1 MEIYIQNCARTL
13 RIRTNSPAYLQCFEK
28 KNVFCKSS
36 RSGLLRSR
44 SECRS
49 TEGRSV
55 LFLFFHRRKNFF
67 VFFLSQKYLCVFYR
81 RNTCRR
87 RENRRRP
94 VAAPPWPPP
103 PSCRTRTCWCASP
116 SRRPRRRPRTPAK
129 YAVTVATGPT
139 SRVTSECTR
148 ARSRTAARSAASASL
163 CAATCSS
170 TRANTTYATA
180 TRRPRPSP
188 FAPLDR
194 PRRGP
199 IVVTS
204 DEGAAGGVGRVD
216 GKQLVRKHLVVCGCC
231 VTVGTVTNNVGCWQ
245 AVVFWNCVQS
255 TVSPWST
262 NGSVEA

>member
-44 SECRS
+44 SECRKICAFFYFFIA
-49 TEGRSV
+49 EKI
-55 LFLFFHRRKNFF
+55 FLCFFYRRNICAFF
-67 VFFLSQKYLCVFYR
+67 CR

-204 DEGAAGGVGRVD
+204 DEGAAGGAGRVD
-216 GKQLVRKHLVVCGCC
+216 RKQLVRKHLVVCGCC
-231 VTVGTVTNNVGCWQ
+231 VTVGTVTNNVGC
-245 AVVFWNCVQS
+245 
-255 TVSPWST
+255 
-262 NGSVEA
+262 